1 MMIEMTH
8 DSYGKSDV
16 RLMKVTRGAERH
28 AVKEVTVDI
37 RLQGDF
43 EEGYYTGDNTKVL
56 PTDTMKN
63 TVYALARKHPVETPE
78 QFALLLAE
86 HFVDSQPQISSAN
99 VAVAERPWQHLD
111 VDDAPH
117 PHAFTQ
123 ATGER
128 RTGVVEHHDDATTI
142 RGGLRD
148 LVILKSANSGFS
160 NFVEDQYTTLGE
172 TDDRVLATSLEAS
185 WTYSSTDLGFAA
197 LHRDIRAL
205 LVEVFANHKSLSVQ
219 HTLYAMGERVLQD
232 CSDVTTIHLQ
242 MPNKHNLPVD
252 LEPFGMDNP
261 HQILLPIDE
270 PSGFIEATL
279 KRG

>member
-16 RLMKVTRGAERH
+16 RLMKVTRGPERH
-28 AVKEVTVDI
+28 HVIEVSVDI
-37 RLQGDF
+37 RLEGDF
-43 EEGYYTGDNTKVL
+43 EAGYTDGDNTKVL

-63 TVYALARKHPVETPE
+63 TVYALARRHPVETPE

-86 HFVDSQPQISSAN
+86 HFVDSQPQIARALVS
-99 VAVAERPWQHLD
+99 VAERPWNNLEID
-111 VDDAPH
+111 GRAH
-117 PHAFTQ
+117 PHAFSQ

-128 RTGVVEHHDDATTI
+128 RTAVVDHRPESTQV

-160 NFVEDQYTTLGE
+160 NFVEDEFTTLAE

-185 WTYSSTDLGFAA
+185 WRYDSTDRDFAA
-197 LHRDIRAL
+197 VHGEARTIL
-205 LVEVFANHKSLSVQ
+205 LKVFAAHESLSVQ
-219 HTLYAMGERVLQD
+219 HTLHAMGERVLQEITGL
-232 CSDVTTIHLQ
+232 TTIHLQ

-279 KRG
+279 KKG